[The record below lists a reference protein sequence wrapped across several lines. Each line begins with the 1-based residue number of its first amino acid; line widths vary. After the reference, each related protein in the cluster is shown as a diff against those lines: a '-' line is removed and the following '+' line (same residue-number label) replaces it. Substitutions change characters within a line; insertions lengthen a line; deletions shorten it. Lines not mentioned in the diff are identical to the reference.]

1 MGRSMI
7 GPLRMEISGSSDG
20 KKKYRQADRERI
32 FKIASLTGQIEAAK
46 KRGNTETVDR
56 LTSERNKT
64 VAQVR
69 KRISNTDFAGALPL
83 ALNPRNAG
91 SIRRDL
97 REIERRAALGGRGN
111 ENYGKLVPGGNA
123 ASNRA
128 RGINR

>member
-1 MGRSMI
+1 MGRSII
-7 GPLRMEISGSSDG
+7 GPLRMEIGTSSDG
-20 KKKYRQADRERI
+20 GKKYRQADRERI

-46 KRGNTETVDR
+46 KRGNTATVER
-56 LTSERNKT
+56 LTTERNKT

-69 KRISNTDFAGALPL
+69 KRISNTDFAGALPM

-97 REIERRAALGGRGN
+97 AEIERRAKLGGPAN
-111 ENYGKLVPGGNA
+111 QNYGKLVPGGNA

-128 RGINR
+128 RGITR